1 MAGVKNQNRALVIGE
16 QTFGK
21 GSVQMLYDFPDTS
34 ALKLTIAHYL
44 TPGDISIQS
53 VGITPDLALEPMNVE
68 KKEVLNL
75 FPDTY
80 MREKDL
86 SAHLDDHR
94 TRVQKPEATLA
105 FVRTEQ
111 SDDEKEAQRVSSVF
125 VSSFETDLARQIL
138 LAAPGQNEMHY

>member
-1 MAGVKNQNRALVIGE
+1 
-16 QTFGK
+16 
-21 GSVQMLYDFPDTS
+21 MLR
-34 ALKLTIAHYL
+34 
-44 TPGDISIQS
+44 
-53 VGITPDLALEPMNVE
+53 
-68 KKEVLNL
+68 KKKLNL

-111 SDDEKEAQRVSSVF
+111 SDDEKEAQRVSSV
-125 VSSFETDLARQIL
+125 SFRASKPIWRVKYYWLLPART
-138 LAAPGQNEMHY
+138 EMHY